1 MNIYHPFIAFEKIL
15 NHRWMVIVRIGLGI
29 CLFVKGIQFVENNSI
44 IRKVFS
50 ESLLLQ
56 NYYWLQMF
64 IPWIHILGGVFIII
78 GLFTR
83 FAVLIQIP
91 IVICAIIFVNTNK
104 GIFEGE
110 KNLFLSIVILILLIV
125 FLIEGGGHLSW
136 DKYLKNDRKKKKYDD

>member
-1 MNIYHPFIAFEKIL
+1 MNIYHPFVAFEKIL
-15 NHRWMVIVRIGLGI
+15 NHRWMVILRIGLGI
-29 CLFVKGIQFVENNSI
+29 SLFVKGIQFVENNSI

-64 IPWIHILGGVFIII
+64 IPWIHLLGGVFIII

-91 IVICAIIFVNTNK
+91 IVICAIIFVNTTK
-104 GIFEGE
+104 GIFEG
-110 KNLFLSIVILILLIV
+110 KKIFSYPSLF
-125 FLIEGGGHLSW
+125 
-136 DKYLKNDRKKKKYDD
+136 

>member
-29 CLFVKGIQFVENNSI
+29 CLFIKGIQFVENNSI

>member
-1 MNIYHPFIAFEKIL
+1 MNIYHPFNAFEKIL
-15 NHRWMVIVRIGLGI
+15 THRWMVIVRIGLGI
-29 CLFVKGIQFVENNSI
+29 CLFIKGIQFVENNSV

-64 IPWIHILGGVFIII
+64 IPWIHLLGGVFIII

-91 IVICAIIFVNTNK
+91 IVICAIIFVNANK

>member
-1 MNIYHPFIAFEKIL
+1 MNIYNPFIAFEKIL

-91 IVICAIIFVNTNK
+91 IVICAIIFVDTNK

>member
-29 CLFVKGIQFVENNSI
+29 CLFIKGIQFVENNSI

-91 IVICAIIFVNTNK
+91 IVICAIIFVDTNK

>member
-64 IPWIHILGGVFIII
+64 IPWIHLLGGVFIII

>member
-15 NHRWMVIVRIGLGI
+15 NHRWIVIVRIGLGI
-29 CLFVKGIQFVENNSI
+29 CLFIKGIQFVENNSI

>member
-29 CLFVKGIQFVENNSI
+29 CLFIKGIQFVENNSI

-64 IPWIHILGGVFIII
+64 IPWIHLLGGVFIII

>member
-15 NHRWMVIVRIGLGI
+15 NHRWMVILRIGLGI
-29 CLFVKGIQFVENNSI
+29 SLFIKGIQFVENNSI

>member
-1 MNIYHPFIAFEKIL
+1 MNIYHPFVAFEKIL
-15 NHRWMVIVRIGLGI
+15 NHRWMVILRIGLGI
-29 CLFVKGIQFVENNSI
+29 SLFVKGIQFVENNSI

-56 NYYWLQMF
+56 NYYWLQML
-64 IPWIHILGGVFIII
+64 IPWIHLLGGVFIII

-91 IVICAIIFVNTNK
+91 IVICAIIFVNTTK